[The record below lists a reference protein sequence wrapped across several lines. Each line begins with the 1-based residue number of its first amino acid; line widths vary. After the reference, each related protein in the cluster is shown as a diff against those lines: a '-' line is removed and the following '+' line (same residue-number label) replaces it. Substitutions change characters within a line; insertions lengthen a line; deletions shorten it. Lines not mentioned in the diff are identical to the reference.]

1 MCFNYLYIILSD
13 FMLIGIVG
21 KPNVGKSTF
30 FKASTMANAEA
41 ANYPFTTIDPNK
53 GVGFVRVECIDKDFN
68 VQCNPRV
75 GFCVNHIRYVP
86 IDIIDVAGLVPG
98 AHEGKGLGNKFLDD
112 LRNADVLVHV
122 VDISGSTNER
132 GEPCDLGTHDPL
144 DDIDFLFYELNMWF
158 YQTILKNWEKLART
172 QASTK
177 GKIVDALRDVCAGLS
192 IKEKQLLLALKGKP
206 ELMIDFSDDMIKQFA
221 FELREIS
228 KPIVIAA
235 NKCDLSNAQQN
246 IERLKEKYPNLHI
259 IAVSAESELAL
270 KEADKHKLISYLP
283 GEKDFKILS
292 ESLSEKQSKA
302 LNFIKVN
309 ILDKY
314 NSTGI
319 QDILETSVFK
329 VLKYMPIFPAGA
341 NKLADKDG
349 NILPDCFLLPEKST
363 ALDFA
368 FAIHSDLGNKFIKAI
383 LAKSKLMVG
392 KDYELKP
399 RDALEIVSGR

>member
-1 MCFNYLYIILSD
+1 
-13 FMLIGIVG
+13 MLVGIVG

-30 FKASTMANAEA
+30 FRAATLAPAES
-41 ANYPFTTIDPNK
+41 ANYPFTTIEPNK
-53 GVGFVRVECIDKDFN
+53 GVGYVRVECIDKEFG
-68 VQCNPRV
+68 VQCNPRH
-75 GFCVNHIRYVP
+75 GFCVDSKRYVP
-86 IDIIDVAGLVPG
+86 IDIVDVAGLVPG

-122 VDISGSTNER
+122 VDISGSTNEK
-132 GEPCDLGTHDPL
+132 GEPVSLGEYDPL
-144 DDIDFLFYELNMWF
+144 NDIDFLFYELNMWF
-158 YQTILKNWEKLART
+158 YQVILKNWNQIAKV

-177 GKIVDALRDVCAGLS
+177 KKILDALRDVCAGLS
-192 IKEKQLLLALKGKP
+192 IKEHQLLKGLKGKP

-235 NKCDLSNAQQN
+235 NKCDLSNAQKN
-246 IERLKEKYPNLHI
+246 IERLKEKYPNLVI
-259 IAVSAESELAL
+259 IPVSAESELAL
-270 KEADKHKLISYLP
+270 KEAEKIKLISYLP
-283 GEKDFKILS
+283 GESDFKIL
-292 ESLSEKQSKA
+292 EQDKLSEKQLKA

-314 NSTGI
+314 SNTGV
-319 QDILETSVFK
+319 QEILEASVFK
-329 VLKYMPIFPAGA
+329 ILKYMPIFPAGA
-341 NKLADKDG
+341 SKLADKDG

-383 LAKSKLMVG
+383 LARSKLMVG

>member
-1 MCFNYLYIILSD
+1 
-13 FMLIGIVG
+13 MLIGLVG
-21 KPNVGKSTF
+21 KPSSGKSTF
-30 FKASTMANAEA
+30 FKAATLANVSCAP
-41 ANYPFTTIDPNK
+41 YPFTTIEPNK
-53 GVGFVRVECIDKDFN
+53 GVGFVRVECIDKEFN
-68 VQCNPRV
+68 VQCNPRH
-75 GFCVNHIRYVP
+75 GFCVDSKRYVP
-86 IDIIDVAGLVPG
+86 VDIVDVAGLVPG

-112 LRNADVLVHV
+112 LRNADVLIHV
-122 VDISGSTNER
+122 VDISGSTNEK
-132 GEPCDLGTHDPL
+132 GEPVTLGEHDPL

-158 YQTILKNWEKLART
+158 YQVILKNWNQIAKV
-172 QASTK
+172 QASSK
-177 GKIVDALRDVCAGLS
+177 KKILEALRDVCAGLS
-192 IKEKQLLLALKGKP
+192 IKESQLLKGLKGKP
-206 ELMIDFSDDMIKQFA
+206 ELMIDFSEDLIKQFA

-235 NKCDLSNAQQN
+235 NKCDLSNAQKN
-246 IERLKEKYPNLHI
+246 IERLKEKYPNLVI

-292 ESLSEKQSKA
+292 ESLNEKQSKA

-314 NSTGI
+314 NSTGV
-319 QDILETSVFK
+319 QEVLDTSVFK

-349 NILPDCFLLPEKST
+349 NVLPDCFLLPEKST

-368 FAIHSDLGNKFIKAI
+368 FAVHSDLGNKFIKAI

-399 RDALEIVSGR
+399 RDALEIVAGR

>member
-1 MCFNYLYIILSD
+1 
-13 FMLIGIVG
+13 MLIGLVG
-21 KPNVGKSTF
+21 KPSSGKSTF
-30 FKASTMANAEA
+30 FKAATLANVSCAP
-41 ANYPFTTIDPNK
+41 YPFTTIEPNK
-53 GVGFVRVECIDKDFN
+53 GVGYVRVECIDKEFN
-68 VQCNPRV
+68 VQCNPRH
-75 GFCVNHIRYVP
+75 GFCVNSVRYVP
-86 IDIIDVAGLVPG
+86 VDIVDVAGLVPG

-112 LRNADVLVHV
+112 LRNADVLIHV

-132 GEPCDLGTHDPL
+132 GEPVTLGEHDPL

-158 YQTILKNWEKLART
+158 YQVILKNWNQIAKV

-177 GKIVDALRDVCAGLS
+177 KKILEALRDVCAGLS
-192 IKEKQLLLALKGKP
+192 IKEHQLLKGLKNKP
-206 ELMIDFSDDMIKQFA
+206 ELMIDFSEDLIKQFA

-235 NKCDLSNAQQN
+235 NKCDLSNAQKN
-246 IERLKEKYPNLHI
+246 IERLKEKYPNLFI
-259 IAVSAESELAL
+259 IPVSAESELAL

-292 ESLSEKQSKA
+292 ESLNEKQSKA

-314 NSTGI
+314 NSTGV
-319 QDILETSVFK
+319 QEVLDTSVFK

-368 FAIHSDLGNKFIKAI
+368 FAVHSDLGNKFIKAI